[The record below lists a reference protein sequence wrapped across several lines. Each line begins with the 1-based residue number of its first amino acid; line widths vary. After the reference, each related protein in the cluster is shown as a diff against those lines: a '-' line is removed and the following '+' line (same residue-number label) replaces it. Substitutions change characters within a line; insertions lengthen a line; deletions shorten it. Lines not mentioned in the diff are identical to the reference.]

1 MGDVDFKSRRKL
13 TFLRLMVSQ
22 GIVPAEKV
30 RDNPNIE
37 GRDFTD
43 ILTYLVENNIA
54 DENKIKEFFIEFL
67 NLKPFD
73 QSIEIDV
80 DDSILSNITY
90 NYMVKKKF
98 APVKYIK
105 DEDKLS
111 IAAFNPIDK
120 EIIHYLKF
128 LGIKNIEILVASY
141 SEIKQ
146 LLESY
151 SRMASPT
158 EILDNIGLD
167 AEVEEEI
174 HREEDISVTEA
185 IAEAEEAP
193 IVKAS
198 RLFIVNAVRQG
209 ASDIHIEP
217 FEKELRVRYRI
228 DGILRTVQRLPVN
241 IKDALVA
248 RYKIMANLDIAEKRL
263 PQDGRIRVRIDRRPI
278 DLRVSIIPT
287 VYGEKVVMRIQD
299 AQAYLGLKLEDL
311 GFEPDDLEK
320 IRKAIYSPWGM
331 VLVTG
336 PTGSG
341 KTTTLASMIDYINA
355 NYSYHIITIEDPIE
369 YLFPHKKSLVAQ
381 REVGN
386 DTASFAIALKYA
398 LREDPDVILVGEMR
412 DLETI
417 RAALMAAETGHLVF
431 ATLHTNTAIQTI
443 NRIINVF
450 PENEQDQIRTEL
462 SFVLQ
467 GVISQRLLPR
477 IGGGRVLVHEVLIP
491 TTGIRNLIRENK
503 IHQIYGLMQSGQVG
517 TGMQTMNQSI
527 YRAIKEGWITEE
539 DGFKVSPEPQELER
553 MLKTLR

>member
-1 MGDVDFKSRRKL
+1 M
-13 TFLRLMVSQ
+13 
-22 GIVPAEKV
+22 
-30 RDNPNIE
+30 
-37 GRDFTD
+37 
-43 ILTYLVENNIA
+43 
-54 DENKIKEFFIEFL
+54 
-67 NLKPFD
+67 
-73 QSIEIDV
+73 
-80 DDSILSNITY
+80 
-90 NYMVKKKF
+90 
-98 APVKYIK
+98 
-105 DEDKLS
+105 
-111 IAAFNPIDK
+111 
-120 EIIHYLKF
+120 
-128 LGIKNIEILVASY
+128 
-141 SEIKQ
+141 
-146 LLESY
+146 
-151 SRMASPT
+151 
-158 EILDNIGLD
+158 
-167 AEVEEEI
+167 
-174 HREEDISVTEA
+174 
-185 IAEAEEAP
+185 
-193 IVKAS
+193 VKAS